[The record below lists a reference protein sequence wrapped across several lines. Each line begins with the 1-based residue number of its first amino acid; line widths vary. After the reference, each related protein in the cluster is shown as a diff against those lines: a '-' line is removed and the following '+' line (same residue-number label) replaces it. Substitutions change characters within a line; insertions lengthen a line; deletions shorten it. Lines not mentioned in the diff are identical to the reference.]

1 LSDWEK
7 QSKQL
12 QILVGTFADTFSDNE
27 VIYHYTSAEGL
38 RGIIESN
45 EIWLTNTA
53 FVNDT
58 EECRTL
64 QKSNNLF
71 NDNDFNNSY
80 IENHWNTFVKK
91 PDESNNHYMAS
102 FSMKRDSLE
111 QWRAYGNFCIGFN
124 ANNLVN
130 LPFNLYKCVYSDQEI
145 KDWILQK
152 GKAAE
157 WQGGFL
163 DDNYKGAAAF
173 HLIYVASRKHKS
185 KYYKAE
191 EEVRLI
197 AVSNHTWGWLTKIG
211 SILFEKDP
219 PIHFRNHPAHKVPIP
234 YVKFFISSD
243 EGKKDIL
250 DHAKETFI
258 QMQEGKLT
266 EEKNKKREKLPIKEI
281 LIGPMLNQTEAKVA
295 CEILLKAKGHE
306 DVAVNVSEIP
316 YRGF

>member
-1 LSDWEK
+1 LSDWK
-7 QSKQL
+7 QQL
-12 QILVGTFADTFSDNE
+12 DQLDILVGTFADTFIDNE

-64 QKSNNLF
+64 QKSKNLF
-71 NDNDFNNSY
+71 NDNDFNNTY
-80 IENHWNTFVKK
+80 IENHWKTFIKK
-91 PDESNNHYMAS
+91 PDESNNRYMAS
-102 FSMKRDSLE
+102 FSMKKDSLE
-111 QWRAYGNFCIGFN
+111 QWRAYGNFCIGFS
-124 ANNLVN
+124 AKNLAKR
-130 LPFNLYKCVYSDQEI
+130 PFDLYKCVYSDQEI

-152 GKAAE
+152 GNVAE
-157 WQGGFL
+157 WQGLFL
-163 DDNYKGAAAF
+163 DEQYKNAAASL
-173 HLIYVASRKHKS
+173 LIYVASRKHKS
-185 KYYKAE
+185 VYYKAE

-197 AVSNHTWGWLTKIG
+197 VASNHTWGYYPG
-211 SILFEKDP
+211 SVLFVLDP
-219 PIHFRNHPAHKVPIP
+219 PIHFRDHPAHKVPIP

-243 EGKKDIL
+243 EGKKNIL
-250 DHAKETFI
+250 DYAEETFI
-258 QMQEGKLT
+258 QTQERKLT

-281 LIGPMLNQTEAKVA
+281 LIGPMLNQSEAKVA